1 MEREIKF
8 IDKWREYEQD
18 ELKDYCLDLNVL
30 KRIIFYADI
39 SLIFIDE
46 EIKFSYLWYGTFVTR
61 SKV

>member
-18 ELKDYCLDLNVL
+18 ELKDYCFDLNVL

-46 EIKFSYLWYGTFVTR
+46 EIKFSSLWYGTFVTR